1 MNPKS
6 VYILLL
12 SMAFPI
18 VCKANRDSVF
28 LVTLDLPAKNKEGK
42 ITQRVNYRIPH
53 SGIYSVQLL
62 CSQIRAKDTLV
73 VYDLAFD
80 KINFSSI
87 LGFIDLHFSQS
98 NTAHQLSSDYSDIIT
113 RFDMVPAGQYIS
125 KVILRPIKDTGQIFQ
140 QSIYQDIDSNLIY
153 SSGLKDKVNVAMLLP
168 QSLKQKLPNKTSPN
182 KPQPSSTDQLKS
194 SNNKLQRKL
203 RNIKHLH
210 IQPILINNQAYSA
223 LYYKSFFLGR
233 YPLASAKEMSN
244 KAANEIQAINSN
256 VGSLVNNE
264 LEGYRSVS
272 SQVKDLFAKT
282 DKNNQ
287 LKANI
292 DLNTFSSNTQDP
304 QSAIEPNYTELLANV
319 DVEFMG
325 MPFSVEGFYTTQDA
339 NRKAKSSYVRFH
351 YDIETAKAKLQKNIN
366 SYKSKLEET
375 VSKGQ
380 GLENVYG
387 NYAKRLDAQKE
398 SMLKDMAKEYDLDP
412 SAIKDSKGNIDQLTS
427 QIPNSIDTG
436 KLLDAAQ
443 NKSPELA
450 KKTQSVQ
457 AKKEK
462 ILKNK
467 KDIEERYKKIEAL
480 EQKAHN
486 YYALLEK
493 YRNQTH
499 LDSALNY
506 EKLNNISNKDAS
518 YKDMTK
524 AAAGILPEGKAKK
537 FITGLTNFDMGI
549 INKYESDYTMAGQTM
564 KGLSMGYDLGFM
576 KAGISAGSTEYV
588 SREGNVEHYS
598 SMLLRVD
605 NKGTKNHKIGFLYNI
620 NTPSRAM
627 SLDNNFI
634 GKKNVRYPS
643 FNTPS
648 QIISVVYE
656 GKIKKNLLINSEL
669 ARSFKK
675 NDGSLLDMAHAALN
689 NSLDYTIPK
698 TSLGFK
704 AAWEHLGSQFENNAL
719 PYIRSG
725 TDRYTLGTHF
735 DLFQSF
741 LSVKLDYNYL
751 VQQSFASTGYSTK
764 WGFDIKTHSKRYPS
778 ISLSYK
784 PFSTFRTFADTF
796 NIPQRPVQGE
806 VWTARSSYQI
816 KRHKN
821 VHRFTM
827 MYNKNTSTSDSFSYS
842 SSTAQLGYIYTCP
855 AISVSASFSRIELP
869 NNFADGSGI
878 ISSYIS
884 SLSVNKTFFK
894 SLSVSLSP
902 DMSNCTW
909 GLQRI
914 SGTVGL
920 VYRMNN
926 KPLLFRTMFR
936 YSKFKLN
943 ETAEA
948 QELYAG
954 QMGMN
959 WQFKATKK
967 KKVILN

>member
-1 MNPKS
+1 MQAQTDSVSIFSIENPTLGRDKKLYQRLFYQIPS
-6 VYILLL
+6 KGLFTIK
-12 SMAFPI
+12 I
-18 VCKANRDSVF
+18 VCNQIRSTDTLGIYDLEFEDKNLKDSVGYI
-28 LVTLDLPAKNKEGK
+28 DLYYGTAKSSHKLNSDFCEVVSRFGTMPVGK
-42 ITQRVNYRIPH
+42 YYTTIIFKNVKDSNLQ
-53 SGIYSVQLL
+53 
-62 CSQIRAKDTLV
+62 CSQIV
-73 VYDLAFD
+73 FD
-80 KINFSSI
+80 
-87 LGFIDLHFSQS
+87 
-98 NTAHQLSSDYSDIIT
+98 
-113 RFDMVPAGQYIS
+113 
-125 KVILRPIKDTGQIFQ
+125 
-140 QSIYQDIDSNLIY
+140 DIDSNLSIT
-153 SSGLKDKVNVAMLLP
+153 SGLREKVNAAVI
-168 QSLKQKLPNKTSPN
+168 
-182 KPQPSSTDQLKS
+182 KPQKAKEKLQAKMLAAKKNKQTSNTAPTKDQLNTS
-194 SNNKLQRKL
+194 SNQMKRKL
-203 RNIKHLH
+203 RSVKGLDIRTESVGPNT
-210 IQPILINNQAYSA
+210 YSA
-223 LYYKSFFLGR
+223 FYYKHFFLGR
-233 YPLASAKEMSN
+233 YELASTKQLSEKASKEVEKIKSN
-244 KAANEIQAINSN
+244 AS
-256 VGSLVNNE
+256 SLVNNE
-264 LEGYRSVS
+264 LEGFKSVS
-272 SQVKDLFAKT
+272 SQMKELNEAANKDSK
-282 DKNNQ
+282 
-287 LKANI
+287 LKGNLDI
-292 DLNTFSSNTQDP
+292 NTYRATAQDP
-304 QSAIEPNYTELLANV
+304 QSAIEQNYTELLANV

-339 NRKAKSSYVRFH
+339 NRKAKASYLRFH

-366 SYKSKLEET
+366 NYKSKLGET
-375 VSKGQ
+375 VSKGK
-380 GLENVYG
+380 GLESVYG
-387 NYAKRLDAQKE
+387 NYAKSLDAQKE

-412 SAIKDSKGNIDQLTS
+412 TAIKDFKGNLNQLTS

-436 KLLDAAQ
+436 KILDSAK
-443 NKSPELA
+443 NRSPELA
-450 KKTQSVQ
+450 KKTQSAQ
-457 AKKEK
+457 ARKEK

-480 EQKAHN
+480 EQKAQK
-486 YYALLEK
+486 YYTLLEK
-493 YRNQTH
+493 YKNQNH
-499 LDSALNY
+499 LDSAINY
-506 EKLNNISNKDAS
+506 KKMAGLEDKDPT

-564 KGLSMGYDLGFM
+564 KGLSMGYDLGFV
-576 KAGISAGSTEYV
+576 KTGISAGSTEYV
-588 SREGNVEHYS
+588 TREGNVDHYS
-598 SMLLRVD
+598 SMLFRVD
-605 NKGTKNHKIGFLYNI
+605 NKGTKNHKIGLLYNI

-634 GKKNVRYPS
+634 GKENVRYPS

-648 QIISVVYE
+648 QIVSIVYE
-656 GKIKKNLLINSEL
+656 GKIKKNLLINSEI
-669 ARSFKK
+669 ATSFKK
-675 NDGSLLDMAHAALN
+675 SDASQLDMARSALN

-704 AAWEHLGSQFENNAL
+704 AAWEHLGRQFENNAL

-796 NIPQRPVQGE
+796 NIPQRPIQGE

-855 AISVSASFSRIELP
+855 AISISANFSRIELP

-878 ISSYIS
+878 VSSYIS
-884 SLSVNKTFFK
+884 SVTLNKTFFK

-909 GLQRI
+909 GLQRL
-914 SGTVGL
+914 SGTLGL
-920 VYRMNN
+920 VYRMSN

-943 ETAEA
+943 QTADA

-959 WQFKATKK
+959 WQFQAIKK